1 MSVPEWLEYVN
12 AGGTAVA
19 ALLAAGAIV
28 QTARNSNQNQKALLR
43 ERRVDFELD
52 VLAKLAELTLISN
65 QGLRTL
71 QMKAQAAM
79 LDAELIPLTRAALML
94 DSTDAAKR
102 RVEET
107 SEERREHRQ
116 SPVEFFKQEI
126 TAEILA
132 AVRKRLAERH

>member
-1 MSVPEWLEYVN
+1 M
-12 AGGTAVA
+12 A

-65 QGLRTL
+65 RIL

-107 SEERREHRQ
+107 SEERRKHRQ

-132 AVRKRLAERH
+132 AVRKKLAERH